1 MNSFTLIEREYT
13 VAAILLKSEFLLC
26 FPQLAWKELKQEVLC
41 LILPEEVKQTHW
53 GVYLILHTG
62 FLSNQ
67 QWSFL
72 SQPFPSGVFK
82 FVLWPVNKSISQ
94 YITYDALSV
103 NDMGVLERLMHPRKA
118 IDCLLSCGTG
128 STKRKKL
135 SRHE

>member
-103 NDMGVLERLMHPRKA
+103 NDMGGIRKA
-118 IDCLLSCGTG
+118 NASQKSNRLFIIMWHWIN
-128 STKRKKL
+128 KKKKV
-135 SRHE
+135 E